1 MRPHLSLVTAT
12 MSAMT
17 VAAGVDHFIDHLR
30 RRGYALNTLRSYGN
44 DLQQFE
50 AFVQRLH
57 QGDLVAVMSRHH
69 VSRFLDDRSAAD
81 DTPRTQARKLAA
93 VRSFFRHAQ
102 REGWIGFDPTAEE
115 RIKVRTK
122 RTLAPELDQ
131 LADVIAKIP
140 RDGTNNLRDRALLRL
155 LLDTGVRISCLLQ
168 ADLPGTMGQTSI
180 DLRRGLLH
188 FENKGGD
195 IETSPF
201 NEATGN
207 AVEAWL
213 TVRPQLAM
221 PGLTALFVGGKG
233 QRLSRG
239 SAHAIIKSRGKAA
252 GLDDLHAHLFRHRR
266 GASVLEACGD
276 KAAQQ
281 FLHHQSLNTTSIY
294 GHSAVTRR
302 VGVIRAMADVDALT
316 ERARAQA

>member
-1 MRPHLSLVTAT
+1 MNRAHLSLVTTT

-17 VAAGVDHFIDHLR
+17 VAGGIDHFIDHLR
-30 RRGYALNTLRSYGN
+30 RRGYALNTLRGYGN

-50 AFVQRLH
+50 GFVQRLR
-57 QGDLVAVMSRHH
+57 QGDLVAVMGRHH

-81 DTPRTQARKLAA
+81 DTASTQARKLSA
-93 VRSFFRHAQ
+93 VRSFFRHAM

-115 RIKVRTK
+115 RIKVRTT
-122 RTLAPELDQ
+122 RTVAPELDQ

-140 RDGTNNLRDRALLRL
+140 RDGAANLRDRALLRL
-155 LLDTGVRISCLLQ
+155 LLDAGVRISCLLQ
-168 ADLPGTMGQTSI
+168 AELPGTMSQTSI

-188 FENKGGD
+188 FVNKGGD

-201 NEATGN
+201 NEATGH

-213 TVRPQLAM
+213 AVRSQLAM
-221 PGLTALFVGGKG
+221 QGLTALFVGSQG

-239 SAHAIIKSRGKAA
+239 SAHQIIKTRGRAA
-252 GLDDLHAHLFRHRR
+252 GLDLHAHLFRHRR

-281 FLHHQSLNTTSIY
+281 FMHHQSLNTTSIY
-294 GHSAVTRR
+294 GHSALTRR
-302 VGVIRAMADVDALT
+302 VGVLRAMADVDTLT
-316 ERARAQA
+316 EQARAQA